1 MDWGG
6 QHKHSGQSTVKPGL
20 CPCVKNLIVFL
31 KGLVMGGAQV
41 ILLKCGPVS
50 PTLFRLSFTNQE

>member
-6 QHKHSGQSTVKPGL
+6 AAQTFRPEHSQAWALPS
-20 CPCVKNLIVFL
+20 VKNLIVFL

-50 PTLFRLSFTNQE
+50 PTLFRLFTNQE